1 MDELTERYR
10 LVLWK
15 TKRLID
21 DLPWDNDIDHYV
33 ISEEKYKILTRRIN
47 RVLFNKEKKKN
58 GKS

>member
-15 TKRLID
+15 TKRLLD
-21 DLPWDNDIDHYV
+21 DLPRDNDIDHYV

>member
-15 TKRLID
+15 TKRLLD